1 MQESAELLGHR
12 YRFAP
17 APRAGRE
24 TARCP
29 VLLLLH
35 GTGGD
40 EADLLPLG
48 ELLLPGAPLLIP
60 RGTVSEQGAARFF
73 RRLAPGVFDV
83 DDLIQRTH
91 ALADFVQAAVER
103 HGVAGRPVVAVGYSN
118 GANIAASLLLLRPG
132 LLAGAVLWR
141 AMVPLEPEPLPD
153 LTGTPVLLGAAR
165 FDPMIPN
172 DNVEW
177 LAALLRESGAS
188 VTLRWQDT
196 GHGLTQADVREAA
209 AWLATLWTDEES
221 TQ

>member
-1 MQESAELLGHR
+1 MQDSSELLGHR
-12 YRFAP
+12 YRFVP
-17 APRAGRE
+17 ATGAGQSAASRP
-24 TARCP
+24 A
-29 VLLLLH
+29 LLLLH

-48 ELLLPGAPLLIP
+48 ELLLPGPPLLSP
-60 RGTVSEQGAARFF
+60 RGTVSEHGAPRFF

-83 DDLIQRTH
+83 EDLVQRTH

-103 HGVAGRPVVAVGYSN
+103 HGVADRPVVAVGYSN

-165 FDPMIPN
+165 FDPLIPN
-172 DNVEW
+172 DDVER

-188 VTLRWQDT
+188 VALRWHDT
-196 GHGLTQADVREAA
+196 GHGLTQDDVREAA
-209 AWLATLWTDEES
+209 AWLATRWTEEES
-221 TQ
+221 TR